1 MIGTMDGSGFLVATR
16 VGIALLAGVLTVLLV
31 WRAVRAPR
39 GQRALVPTIA
49 LIVLLLT
56 LGSSFVVFNLEL
68 LQLWFV
74 AFPLLLATFPDGRFV
89 PRWIVWPVAVYALV
103 YVVDLLSGHAVT
115 SQSWWWLVPASQG
128 LMVGAQVYR
137 YVRRSTTRERESVR
151 WAILG
156 VVLCIAAF
164 LALALGSPAP
174 IGEGG
179 PILEGLAAL
188 AIVPILVGP
197 AIGLLRP
204 RLWNVDT
211 ALRIVLATLAS
222 APVLAVAF
230 WASTAIAAQSGATA
244 AGAGWWGA
252 LAVGALAYPVMHL
265 ALRLATFLVYR
276 GRSDAATAT
285 ARLGERLADR
295 PEPAEV
301 ADSVVR
307 TVVDALFLDGAELRG
322 GGIFDARVGVPIG
335 DDVAT
340 EGVERF
346 PIVFHGE
353 ELAEL
358 FVPPRRGE
366 SSLTDRDREVVEQL
380 AVNAAPALHGARALA
395 ELSDAH
401 ARLVLARE
409 EERRR
414 LRRDLHDDLSPTL
427 SGLSL
432 AAAAVAKRAT
442 TVAPELADEAAELH
456 RDIQA
461 AVEQSREIA
470 YGLRPPILD
479 DRGLVAAIRD
489 RVHGQQADALRVEVR
504 APGAELKLPAA
515 VDLAA
520 LRIVQEAVSNVRRH
534 AKASTC
540 TITLERR
547 GGELRVQVDDD
558 GVGIPPR
565 VRGGLGLAS
574 MRERATELGGSARFG
589 TAPGGGGRVTVRLPA
604 PDEVMA

>member
-1 MIGTMDGSGFLVATR
+1 MIGTMEGSEFLVATR
-16 VGIALLAGVLTVLLV
+16 VGVALLAGTLAVLLLL
-31 WRAVRAPR
+31 RAVRAPR
-39 GQRALVPTIA
+39 GERALIPTIA
-49 LIVLLLT
+49 LIVILVAT
-56 LGSSFVVFNLEL
+56 GSSLIAFNLEVS
-68 LQLWFV
+68 QLWFA
-74 AFPLLLATFPDGRFV
+74 AFPLLVATFPDGRFV
-89 PRWIVWPVAVYALV
+89 PRWIVWPVVVFALV
-103 YVVDLLSGHAVT
+103 YVVDLVSAHALS
-115 SQSWWWLVPASQG
+115 SQAWWWLVPSSQV
-128 LMVGAQVYR
+128 LIVAAQVFR
-137 YVRRSTTRERESVR
+137 YLRRSTTAERESVR

-156 VVLCIAAF
+156 VLLSLAAF
-164 LALALGSPAP
+164 LALAIGSPAP

-179 PILEGLAAL
+179 PVLEGLANL

-204 RLWNVDT
+204 RLWNVDAAFRI
-211 ALRIVLATLAS
+211 ALAALVS
-222 APVLAVAF
+222 GPVLAAAY
-230 WASTAIAAQSGATA
+230 WAATA
-244 AGAGWWGA
+244 AAAQYGASDVTAGWWGA
-252 LAVGALAYPVMHL
+252 LAVGTLAYPVV
-265 ALRLATFLVYR
+265 RLSSRLSTFVVYR
-276 GRSDAATAT
+276 GRADAATAT
-285 ARLGERLADR
+285 ARLGRRLADR
-295 PEPAEV
+295 PEPAEI

-307 TVVDALFLDGAELRG
+307 TVVDALFLDRAELRG
-322 GGIFDARVGVPIG
+322 GGIFDASVGAPIEH
-335 DDVAT
+335 DPEPA
-340 EGVERF
+340 GVERF

-358 FVPPRRGE
+358 VVPPRRGE
-366 SSLTDRDREVVEQL
+366 SSLTDRDREVVEQV
-380 AVNAAPALHGARALA
+380 AVHAAPALHGARALA
-395 ELSDAH
+395 ELSEAH

-432 AAAAVAKRAT
+432 AAAAVAKRAAT
-442 TVAPELADEAAELH
+442 MAPELADQAAELH

-489 RVHGQQADALRVEVR
+489 RVHGQAADALRIEVH
-504 APGAELKLPAA
+504 APETELELPAA

-534 AKASTC
+534 AMASTC

-547 GGELRVQVDDD
+547 DDELRVQVDDD

-565 VRGGLGLAS
+565 VRAGLGLAS
-574 MRERATELGGSARFG
+574 MRERAADLGGSARFG

-604 PDEVMA
+604 HDGAIA

>member
-16 VGIALLAGVLTVLLV
+16 VGVALLAGSLAALLI
-31 WRAVRAPR
+31 WRSARAPR
-39 GQRALVPTIA
+39 GERALLPTIA
-49 LIVLLLT
+49 LT
-56 LGSSFVVFNLEL
+56 LILVATGSSLLAFNLEL
-68 LQLWFV
+68 SQLWFA
-74 AFPLLLATFPDGRFV
+74 AFPLLVATFPDGRFV
-89 PRWIVWPVAVYALV
+89 PRWMVWPVAAFALV
-103 YVVDLLSGHAVT
+103 YVAELLSGHAL
-115 SQSWWWLVPASQG
+115 SAQPWWWLVPSSQG
-128 LMVGAQVYR
+128 LIVGAQVYR
-137 YVRRSTTRERESVR
+137 YLRRSTTSERESVR

-156 VVLCIAAF
+156 AVLSFAAF
-164 LALALGSPAP
+164 LALAVGSSAP
-174 IGEGG
+174 VGEGG
-179 PILEGLAAL
+179 PIPEGLASL
-188 AIVPILVGP
+188 AVVPILLGP
-197 AIGLLRP
+197 AIGMLRP
-204 RLWNVDT
+204 RLWNVD
-211 ALRIVLATLAS
+211 AAFRIVLAVLVS
-222 APVLAVAF
+222 APVLALTY
-230 WASTAIAAQSGATA
+230 WAATTAAMQFGATGPA
-244 AGAGWWGA
+244 AGWWGA
-252 LAVGALAYPVMHL
+252 LAVGTLAYPVVRL
-265 ALRLATFLVYR
+265 ALRFGTRVVYR
-276 GRSDAATAT
+276 GRADAATAT

-301 ADSVVR
+301 ADSVLH
-307 TVVDALFLDGAELRG
+307 TVVDALFLDAAALRG
-322 GGIFDARVGVPIG
+322 GGIFDASIGAPIG
-335 DDVAT
+335 GGAGS
-340 EGVERF
+340 EGTERF

-358 FVPPRRGE
+358 VVPPRRGE
-366 SSLTDRDREVVEQL
+366 SSLTDRDREVVERI
-380 AVNAAPALHGARALA
+380 AVHAAPALHGARALA

-432 AAAAVAKRAT
+432 GAAALAKRAAR
-442 TVAPELADEAAELH
+442 VDPGLAEQAAELH

-489 RVHGQQADALRVEVR
+489 RVHGQGADALRVEVR
-504 APGAELKLPAA
+504 APEVELHLPAA

-547 GGELRVQVDDD
+547 PGELRVQVDDD
-558 GVGIPPR
+558 GVGIPSR
-565 VRGGLGLAS
+565 LRGGLGLAS

-589 TAPGGGGRVTVRLPA
+589 SAPGGGGRVTVRLPA
-604 PDEVMA
+604 SDEVVA

>member
-1 MIGTMDGSGFLVATR
+1 MIGTMEGNGFLVATR
-16 VGIALLAGVLTVLLV
+16 VGVALLAGTLAVLLIL
-31 WRAVRAPR
+31 RAARAPR
-39 GQRALVPTIA
+39 GGRAVVPTIA
-49 LIVLLLT
+49 LTVILLT
-56 LGSSFVVFNLEL
+56 VGSSLFAFNQEL
-68 LQLWFV
+68 SQLWFI
-74 AFPLLLATFPDGRFV
+74 AFPLLVATFPDGRFV
-89 PRWIVWPVAVYALV
+89 PRWIVWPVAAWALV
-103 YVVDLLSGHAVT
+103 YVVEQLSGHALS
-115 SQSWWWLVPASQG
+115 SQPWWWVVPSSQV
-128 LMVGAQVYR
+128 LFVGAQVYR
-137 YVRRSTTRERESVR
+137 YLRRSTTSERESVR

-156 VVLCIAAF
+156 AVLGFAAF
-164 LALALGSPAP
+164 LALAIGSPAP

-179 PILEGLAAL
+179 PVLEGLANL

-204 RLWNVDT
+204 RLWNVD
-211 ALRIVLATLAS
+211 AAFRIVLAALVS
-222 APVLAVAF
+222 GPVLALAY
-230 WASTAIAAQSGATA
+230 WAVTAAATQFGATA
-244 AGAGWWGA
+244 ATAGWWGV
-252 LAVGALAYPVMHL
+252 LVVGALGYPVVRF

-276 GRSDAATAT
+276 GRADAATAT

-322 GGIFDARVGVPIG
+322 GGIFDASVGTPIEHEVDPAG
-335 DDVAT
+335 I
-340 EGVERF
+340 ERF

-358 FVPPRRGE
+358 VVPPRRGE
-366 SSLTDRDREVVEQL
+366 SALTDRDRAVVERI
-380 AVNAAPALHGARALA
+380 AVHAAPALHGARALA

-432 AAAAVAKRAT
+432 AAAAVAKRAA
-442 TVAPELADEAAELH
+442 TVAPELADQAAELH

-461 AVEQSREIA
+461 AVEQTREIA

-479 DRGLVAAIRD
+479 DRGLAAAIRD
-489 RVHGQQADALRVEVR
+489 RVHGQSADALRIEVH
-504 APGAELKLPAA
+504 APEAQLELPAA

-547 GGELRVQVDDD
+547 DGELRVQVDDD

-574 MRERATELGGSARFG
+574 MRERAAELGGSARFG

-604 PDEVMA
+604 HDGVSA

>member
-16 VGIALLAGVLTVLLV
+16 VAVAVLAGALTVLLV
-31 WRAVRAPR
+31 VRAVRAPR
-39 GQRALVPTIA
+39 GERALLPTIA
-49 LIVLLLT
+49 LVVILVT
-56 LGSSFVVFNLEL
+56 MGSSVVAFNLEL

-89 PRWIVWPVAVYALV
+89 PRWIVWPVAVFAV
-103 YVVDLLSGHAVT
+103 AYVVELVTGHALST
-115 SQSWWWLVPASQG
+115 QPWWWLVPSSGG
-128 LMVGAQVYR
+128 LLVGAQVYR
-137 YVRRSTTRERESVR
+137 YLRRSTTRERESVR

-156 VVLCIAAF
+156 VVLSFAAF
-164 LALALGSPAP
+164 IALATGSPAP

-179 PILEGLAAL
+179 PVPEILANLAV
-188 AIVPILVGP
+188 VPILVGP

-204 RLWNVDT
+204 RLWNVD
-211 ALRIVLATLAS
+211 AAFRVVLAILAS
-222 APVLAVAF
+222 ALSLAAGF
-230 WASTAIAAQSGATA
+230 WAATAFAMQSGATA
-244 AGAGWWGA
+244 TAAGWWGA
-252 LAVGALAYPVMHL
+252 VAVGALAYPVIRL

-276 GRSDAATAT
+276 GRADAATAT

-295 PEPAEV
+295 PEPAQV
-301 ADSVVR
+301 ADTVVR
-307 TVVDALFLDGAELRG
+307 TVVDALFLDAAELRG
-322 GGIFDARVGVPIG
+322 GGIFDASVGSPIG
-335 DDVAT
+335 ADVAS
-340 EGVERF
+340 EGVELF

-358 FVPPRRGE
+358 VVQPRRGE
-366 SSLTDRDREVVEQL
+366 SSLTDRDREVVERL
-380 AVNAAPALHGARALA
+380 AVHAAPALHGARALA
-395 ELSDAH
+395 ELSEAH

-432 AAAAVAKRAT
+432 GAAALAKRA
-442 TVAPELADEAAELH
+442 APVDPGIAEQAAELQ

-489 RVHGQQADALRVEVR
+489 RVHGQGADALRVEVR
-504 APGAELKLPAA
+504 APEVELKLPAA

-534 AKASTC
+534 AKARTC

-547 GGELRVQVDDD
+547 PGELRVQVDDD
-558 GVGIPPR
+558 GVGIPAR
-565 VRGGLGLAS
+565 LRGGLGLAS

-589 TAPGGGGRVTVRLPA
+589 SGPGGGGRVTVRLPA
-604 PDEVMA
+604 PDEVIA

>member
-1 MIGTMDGSGFLVATR
+1 MIGSMEGNGFLVATR
-16 VGIALLAGVLTVLLV
+16 VGVALLAGTLAVLLI
-31 WRAVRAPR
+31 WRAARAPR
-39 GQRALVPTIA
+39 GERALVPTIA
-49 LIVLLLT
+49 LTVIVLT
-56 LGSSFVVFNLEL
+56 LGSSFVAFNLEL

-74 AFPLLLATFPDGRFV
+74 AFPLLVATFPDGRVV
-89 PRWIVWPVAVYALV
+89 PRWIVWPVAAYASV
-103 YVVDLLSGHAVT
+103 YVVDLLSRHALS
-115 SQSWWWLVPASQG
+115 SQAWWWLVPSSQG

-137 YVRRSTTRERESVR
+137 YLRRSTTRERESVR

-156 VVLCIAAF
+156 VVLSFAAF
-164 LALALGSPAP
+164 AVLAVGSPAP

-179 PILEGLAAL
+179 AVLEGLATL
-188 AIVPILVGP
+188 AVVPILAGP

-204 RLWNVDT
+204 RLWNVD
-211 ALRIVLATLAS
+211 AAFRIVLTALVS
-222 APVLAVAF
+222 VPVLALAY
-230 WASTAIAAQSGATA
+230 WATTA
-244 AGAGWWGA
+244 AAARLGASAATAGWWGA
-252 LAVGALAYPVMHL
+252 LAVGVIAYPAVRL
-265 ALRLATFLVYR
+265 SLRLATYVVYR
-276 GRSDAATAT
+276 GRADAATAT
-285 ARLGERLADR
+285 ARLAERLADR

-307 TVVDALFLDGAELRG
+307 IVADALFLDWVELRG
-322 GGIFDARVGVPIG
+322 GGIFDASVGTPIEEDAG
-335 DDVAT
+335 SA
-340 EGVERF
+340 GIERF

-358 FVPPRRGE
+358 VVPPRPGE
-366 SSLTDRDREVVEQL
+366 SSLTDSDREVVERI
-380 AVNAAPALHGARALA
+380 AVHAAPALHGARALA

-432 AAAAVAKRAT
+432 AAAAVAKRAAT
-442 TVAPELADEAAELH
+442 AAPELAEQAAELH

-489 RVHGQQADALRVEVR
+489 RVHGQGADALRVEVR
-504 APGAELKLPAA
+504 APDAELELPAA

-547 GGELRVQVDDD
+547 DGELRVQVDDD

-574 MRERATELGGSARFG
+574 MRERAAELGGTARFG
-589 TAPGGGGRVTVRLPA
+589 TAPGGGGRVSVRLPA
-604 PDEVMA
+604 HDGVIA

>member
-1 MIGTMDGSGFLVATR
+1 MIGTMEGSELLVATR
-16 VGIALLAGVLTVLLV
+16 VGVALLAGMLAVLLLL
-31 WRAVRAPR
+31 RAVRAPR
-39 GQRALVPTIA
+39 GERALVPTIA
-49 LIVLLLT
+49 LVVILVAT
-56 LGSSFVVFNLEL
+56 GSSLIAFRLEVS
-68 LQLWFV
+68 QLWFA
-74 AFPLLLATFPDGRFV
+74 AFPVLVATFPDGRFV
-89 PRWIVWPVAVYALV
+89 PRWIVWPVVAFELV
-103 YVVDLLSGHAVT
+103 YVVDLVSAHALS
-115 SQSWWWLVPASQG
+115 SQAWWWLVPSSQ
-128 LMVGAQVYR
+128 VAIVAAQVYR
-137 YVRRSTTRERESVR
+137 YLRRSTTAERESVR

-156 VVLCIAAF
+156 VVLSVAAF
-164 LALALGSPAP
+164 LALAIGSPAP

-179 PILEGLAAL
+179 PLLEGLANL

-204 RLWNVDT
+204 RLWNVD
-211 ALRIVLATLAS
+211 AAFRVVLAALVS
-222 APVLAVAF
+222 GSVLAGAY
-230 WASTAIAAQSGATA
+230 WAATA
-244 AGAGWWGA
+244 VATRLGAPDATAGWWGA
-252 LAVGALAYPVMHL
+252 LVVGVLAYPTIRL
-265 ALRLATFLVYR
+265 ALRLATFVVYR
-276 GRSDAATAT
+276 GRADAATAT

-295 PEPAEV
+295 PEPAQV
-301 ADSVVR
+301 AETVVR
-307 TVVDALFLDGAELRG
+307 TVVDALFLDAAELRG
-322 GGIFDARVGVPIG
+322 GGIFDASIGAPIEHHAESAG
-335 DDVAT
+335 I
-340 EGVERF
+340 ERF

-358 FVPPRRGE
+358 VVPPRRGE
-366 SSLTDRDREVVEQL
+366 SSLTASDREVVERI
-380 AVNAAPALHGARALA
+380 AVHAAPALHGARALA

-432 AAAAVAKRAT
+432 AAAAVAKRAVT
-442 TVAPELADEAAELH
+442 AAPELAEQAAELH

-489 RVHGQQADALRVEVR
+489 RVHGQGADALRVEVR
-504 APGAELKLPAA
+504 APEAELVLPAA

-558 GVGIPPR
+558 GVGIPSR

-604 PDEVMA
+604 HDGVVA